1 MRSSA
6 FAGRVWSSTVLKT
19 HEIVGQLVSIQKAL
33 YAMNVDASPV
43 TSEFCEQKPA
53 ICWPPGEVQNPKSE
67 TPFIE

>member
-6 FAGRVWSSTVLKT
+6 FAGRVWSSTILKT

-43 TSEFCEQKPA
+43 TSEFC
-53 ICWPPGEVQNPKSE
+53 
-67 TPFIE
+67 